1 MKIEKEKK
9 KKAFEVRFLPEGSK
23 AVMDYVFARS
33 WKQAKELANKV
44 FASRK
49 ITNIKE
55 VK

>member
-1 MKIEKEKK
+1 MKIEKGKK
-9 KKAFEVRFLPEGSK
+9 KKAFEVRFLPNGSK
-23 AVMDYVFARS
+23 AVMDYVFAKTC
-33 WKQAKELANKV
+33 KQAKELASKL